1 MPTALQR
8 ITVDEYHQM
17 IADGV
22 LTEDDRVELLD
33 GYLVDKMPHDPLH
46 DGTIQLIVAAL
57 LRVLPAAW
65 CLRVQSVITLSAS
78 EPEPDLAIVR
88 GNARSYLTQHPRPD
102 DFGIVIEVSNTS
114 LDSDR
119 EDKRVIYA
127 RARLPVYWNV
137 NLIDRQ
143 IEVYEQPSGPSAS
156 PEYANH
162 RVYQLGDATPVVLEG
177 KAIASIPVADLLP

>member
-33 GYLVDKMPHDPLH
+33 GYLVEKMPHDPLH

-65 CLRVQSVITLSAS
+65 SCAS
-78 EPEPDLAIVR
+78 SRRSHFPLANR
-88 GNARSYLTQHPRPD
+88 NR
-102 DFGIVIEVSNTS
+102 TS
-114 LDSDR
+114 
-119 EDKRVIYA
+119 
-127 RARLPVYWNV
+127 P
-137 NLIDRQ
+137 
-143 IEVYEQPSGPSAS
+143 
-156 PEYANH
+156 
-162 RVYQLGDATPVVLEG
+162 
-177 KAIASIPVADLLP
+177 